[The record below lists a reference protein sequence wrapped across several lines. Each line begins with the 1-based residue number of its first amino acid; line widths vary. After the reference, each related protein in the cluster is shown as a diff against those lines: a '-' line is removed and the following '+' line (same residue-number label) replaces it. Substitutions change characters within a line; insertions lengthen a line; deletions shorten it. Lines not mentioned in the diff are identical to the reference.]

1 MAYKCH
7 NFCNGDVL
15 DAEVMNC
22 IEECIARLDQKMED
36 ILYEPITISSFTA
49 KDAAT
54 GKSTLEIGTE
64 VTDVAFSWKFNKT
77 PKSVTFNGEEMAV
90 DSTGATLSGLSVKS
104 ATSWPLVATDER
116 DASASKSAGLTF
128 LRGVYHG
135 VLEDGV
141 SIDSAAV
148 LSLTRSLQG
157 SRGITFNANAGK
169 GQRIAYA
176 LPASGYGT
184 PAFKDKDTGFQAGF
198 YLAET
203 ISFTNSSGHTED
215 YNVWL
220 STNTNLGSMAVV
232 VS

>member
-15 DAEVMNC
+15 DAEQLNC
-22 IEECIARLDQKMED
+22 IEHAIVNLEDQIAD
-36 ILYEPITISSFTA
+36 ILYKAIAINAFTA

-54 GKSTLEIGTE
+54 GNSTLELGTE
-64 VTDVAFSWKFNKT
+64 VTDVVFAWGFSKT

-90 DSTGATLSGLSVKS
+90 DSTGTTLSGLSVKS
-104 ATSWPLVATDER
+104 AKSWPLVATDER

-128 LRGVYHG
+128 LRGVYYG
-135 VLEDGV
+135 VLEDGAT
-141 SIDSAAV
+141 IDSAAV

-157 SRGITFNANAGK
+157 SRGITFNANAGA